1 MDNLAQGPGDRLRS
15 LEERIFAN
23 SLEELEEKK
32 LKTKWTGMNSQNIAT
47 DIFISE
53 AVMTFLGN

>member
-1 MDNLAQGPGDRLRS
+1 MDNLESAPGDHLRS

-32 LKTKWTGMNSQNIAT
+32 FKTKWTGMKSQNIT
-47 DIFISE
+47 SDIFVSE
-53 AVMTFLGN
+53 AVMTYLGK

>member
-32 LKTKWTGMNSQNIAT
+32 LKTKWTGMKSQNIAT